1 MSLSH
6 PTRGTPDWDAL
17 ARFSAGE
24 STPDEAARVSSW
36 LESHPDHAELLA
48 ALTSSLDDGVRTNPR
63 GEGDV
68 DVEAALRRVHRRMD
82 APTSARPA
90 LHLSRRVAA
99 DASSSRRRWL
109 LAGLAAAAA
118 VMFAVSLVRD
128 RSESGARNGG
138 MARIAGAN
146 AGREI
151 VTAVGVRDSVLL
163 PDGSRV
169 LLAPGSRLTISP
181 SFGRLARDVSLVG
194 VARFTVR
201 HDTRAPFVV
210 HAGPAIVRDVGTT
223 FVVRAPSGE
232 SDAEVSIAV
241 TEGEVAV
248 AARPSPLESTRLRA
262 GDRAELRATGQIVA
276 QPGTVTDD
284 DVAWTRGVLV
294 YRAATLAVVRDD
306 LRRWYGV
313 ELRVGDSSLASR
325 RLTATF
331 QGEGQ
336 PVEQVL
342 NTIGLALGAT
352 VDRVGQVAT
361 LRRAAMPR

>member
-1 MSLSH
+1 M
-6 PTRGTPDWDAL
+6 PDWDAL

-24 STPDEAARVSSW
+24 STPDEAARISSW
-36 LESHPDHAELLA
+36 LESHPDQAKLLA
-48 ALTSSLDDGVRTNPR
+48 ALTSSLDEGAGMNSQ
-63 GEGDV
+63 GEADV

-82 APTSARPA
+82 TPTSAPPA
-90 LHLSRRVAA
+90 LRLSRRVAA

-109 LAGLAAAAA
+109 LAGLVAAAAA
-118 VMFAVSLVRD
+118 MFAVLLVRD
-128 RSESGARNGG
+128 RSDSGMRNGTI
-138 MARIAGAN
+138 ARIGGASV
-146 AGREI
+146 GREI
-151 VTAVGVRDSVLL
+151 VTSVGVRDSVLL

-181 SFGRLARDVSLVG
+181 SFGRLARDVSLLG
-194 VARFTVR
+194 LARFAVR
-201 HDTRAPFVV
+201 HDARTPFVV

-223 FVVRAPSGE
+223 FVVRAPNDE

-262 GDRAELRATGQIVA
+262 GDRAELDATGRIVA

-294 YRAATLAVVRDD
+294 YRAAPLAVVRDD
-306 LRRWYGV
+306 LRRWFGV
-313 ELRVGDSSLASR
+313 ELRVGDSLLASR

-331 QGEGQ
+331 HGEGQ